1 MDYIAISNNEVVG
14 TNSNSVNPSTI
25 QFEKKEEYYLTRAQF
40 ETRKT
45 NGTLVP
51 GSIYHITDDP
61 TAQDIIDGVETAKKA
76 EQDSNGE
83 VISSTYRRIDD
94 SYSKDEIDEI
104 IGGDAEDSILNLIE
118 KETQERTEA
127 DNTLQQNIDTEE
139 SERQS
144 TDNEILTQI
153 NKSVINNIDIN
164 YDGDNVTLNSHL
176 INIHTDEISTETD
189 QLNLATTSTAGLM
202 SSTDYNTI
210 RNLVDRVEN
219 LEGKATR
226 LLYTDK
232 SDPTAED
239 IHNFV
244 VELGYESPF
253 EGIQVVVSDTNHIWR
268 YYDNEVSWKDD
279 GLDTVQQFT
288 NDLAGII
295 KGSTIDG
302 RVYAESDGTGSVN
315 GWSELKNRV
324 TSNEV
329 NIQQNIQDIDTLE
342 LNSATKTELQSEIDA
357 RIQADETKVDKI
369 TTTTN
374 TKAYVTTV
382 DGQSSIDVVNN
393 ATANTIP
400 VRDINGNIQVGTA
413 VNNNDAVNKAYVD
426 TYGGKIDTISVNGVQ
441 QEIIDKNVD
450 IDVPT
455 TLAELQEDEAHRV
468 VADTEKQYWNAKV
481 TDDNYVHTDNNYTN
495 EEKLTLS
502 ELKDLLDNDGFG
514 KVDDVKVNG
523 TSVIT
528 EKVANISIGDLTF
541 SSQEQYITDTNF
553 TQDVVLHNIA
563 KTGRYADLI
572 GAPDIIDNLDS
583 TSSTDV
589 LSAKQGNELKKLIN
603 AIPRAQGYQSI
614 EAMVTELNS
623 LDSTVKTVGSNLLIQ
638 TLGVPDFWIFSI
650 ESTNVPY
657 TYTTDEDFI
666 EDVTING
673 SVQVGYYKVSIL
685 ESLKV
690 DLTNYATLDDL
701 DNYLLLTGGTLSGNL
716 NIGSKVSITT
726 GGEVKGA
733 ILKTTEVSDLNN
745 TPSKY
750 AVIDT
755 DGTIKSRTLQETQ
768 EDLNIVVKTS
778 ENADKTAS
786 SMIVH
791 ENGTITLGAINSS
804 LEDWVSDGTDILES
818 SGLIIGTGGVHIL
831 AGETDGSPNSQILTS
846 KLGVT
851 LTYGN
856 DNSYS
861 TISISDKAYYN
872 NKEIATV
879 DQLENVSSFIIRKW
893 TE

>member
-40 ETRKT
+40 ETRKN
-45 NGTLVP
+45 NGTLVS

-94 SYSKDEIDEI
+94 SYSSSEIDEI

-118 KETQERTEA
+118 KEKQERTEA

-139 SERQS
+139 SERQT

-176 INIHTDEISTETD
+176 INIHTDEVSTETD

-232 SDPTAED
+232 SDPTPED
-239 IHNFV
+239 INNFV
-244 VELGYESPF
+244 VGLGYESPF

-268 YYDNEVSWKDD
+268 YYNNEVSWKDD

-302 RVYAESDGTGSVN
+302 RVYAESDGTGSVT
-315 GWSELKNRV
+315 GWSQLKNKV
-324 TSNEV
+324 TDNEV
-329 NIQQNIQDIDTLE
+329 NIQQNIQDIDNLE
-342 LNSATKTELQSEIDA
+342 LNSATKTELQSEIEA
-357 RIQADETKVDKI
+357 RIRADETKVDKI

-382 DGQSSIDVVNN
+382 DGQSSIDVLNN

-400 VRDINGNIQVGTA
+400 LRDSNGNIQVGNA
-413 VNNNDAVNKAYVD
+413 VNNGDAVNKAYVD

-441 QEIIDKNVD
+441 QEIVDKNVD

-455 TLAELQEDEAHRV
+455 TLAELQEDETHRV
-468 VADTEKQYWNAKV
+468 VTDTEKQYWNAKV
-481 TDDNYVHTDNNYTN
+481 TDNNYVHTDNNYTN

-572 GAPDIIDNLDS
+572 GAPDVIDNLNS
-583 TSSTDV
+583 TSTTDI
-589 LSAKQGNELKKLIN
+589 LSANQGSVLKSMVQALPSAKSFTNIQAMITAIN
-603 AIPRAQGYQSI
+603 SYSNTEMNVGTSI
-614 EAMVTELNS
+614 YLQEME
-623 LDSTVKTVGSNLLIQ
+623 
-638 TLGVPDFWIFSI
+638 VPDFWVYSKAD
-650 ESTNVPY
+650 SSVAY
-657 TYTTDEDFI
+657 TYTDDSAFI
-666 EDVTING
+666 SAVETSG
-673 SVQVGYYKVSIL
+673 YAQVGYYNIAML
-685 ESLKV
+685 ETAKV
-690 DLTNYATLDDL
+690 DLTDYYSKEETAELLNDYILKDDVFRGMPSTKSVVL
-701 DNYLLLTGGTLSGNL
+701 VPENSRPAGSPPQSAVMIGGNVGRLTGGMNSVMIGEYANAGFCAVAIGTNSMARADWSIALAGCSVKEDADYAIQLGDGINSNGKTLQVYDYQLLDGNTGKVPDERL
-716 NIGSKVSITT
+716 NDTVLFSEDTLILDGGTSTITT
-726 GGEVKGA
+726 
-733 ILKTTEVSDLNN
+733 TTE
-745 TPSKY
+745 
-750 AVIDT
+750 
-755 DGTIKSRTLQETQ
+755 G
-768 EDLNIVVKTS
+768 
-778 ENADKTAS
+778 
-786 SMIVH
+786 
-791 ENGTITLGAINSS
+791 
-804 LEDWVSDGTDILES
+804 
-818 SGLIIGTGGVHIL
+818 
-831 AGETDGSPNSQILTS
+831 
-846 KLGVT
+846 
-851 LTYGN
+851 
-856 DNSYS
+856 
-861 TISISDKAYYN
+861 
-872 NKEIATV
+872 
-879 DQLENVSSFIIRKW
+879 
-893 TE
+893 